1 MIGAWGIY
9 IFEISSQNGVTNTF
23 DHLTDTNV
31 SRYAEHKIL
40 QGIPLLEFVGE
51 ELITV
56 TLSLN
61 FVLPYTADPV
71 AMLQLMKMQKSL
83 RTPLPLIVGEA
94 LVGRDLLTLFV
105 LTEIKTEWNRF
116 YDTLPV
122 QVRAACTFKE
132 ASSFGIGG
140 IGLGIGGSFGPI
152 SGGVSIGPGGIS
164 GGISIGGP

>member
-1 MIGAWGIY
+1 MPIGAWGGY
-9 IFEISSQNGVTNTF
+9 IFEISSDNGVTNTF
-23 DHLTDTNV
+23 DHLTDSNI
-31 SRYAEHKIL
+31 SRYAEHKII

-71 AMLQLMKMQKSL
+71 AMLTLMKLQKQL

-105 LTEIKTEWNRF
+105 LTDIKTEWNRF
-116 YDTLPV
+116 YGPMPV
-122 QVRAACTFKE
+122 QARAACTFKE
-132 ASSFGIGG
+132 ASSIGIGTILSAIG
-140 IGLGIGGSFGPI
+140 I
-152 SGGVSIGPGGIS
+152 
-164 GGISIGGP
+164 